1 MKSSDFIQLRFP
13 LKYRY
18 IDKRKRHRLTLDAF
32 NTLERIYIIMQ
43 NNYNINQLTLAMATD
58 YQPEEN
64 HPAYYIH
71 QLVESLAIS
80 KPNIMGRPREYDP
93 RMLLKLVLL
102 AYSYGIVSCRKI
114 ERFARENI
122 VAMWLTQEQR
132 PTYRTIA
139 RFIVSKELT
148 EMIQASFKDFHD
160 YLQKAGLIDEASF
173 IDGTKIL
180 ANANKYSFVWKKRTI
195 KYSDLNV
202 VKARKLISE
211 MHEEVKVDANLDDFQ
226 IDELDTTIALLEQRI
241 EELNK
246 RVEETA
252 RVSPNPAKQERR
264 HAKKYL
270 RALDHCRQKNIEY
283 KAQVATAGKRNS
295 YSKTDHDATFMR
307 LKEDPMRNGQTKP
320 AYNLQ
325 IMTNSQ
331 FVLGYD
337 LLQNPTDTRTLIPFL
352 KHLDQNGV
360 LGKEIVADAGYGSER
375 NYKYIEDELPDCT
388 ALIPYSTMLRE
399 NSRKW
404 KSDDHKV
411 MNWEYH
417 AKDDYYINP
426 VGVRFNFKRYAY
438 RNDKYGFHRDFKV
451 YQAEKYDEN
460 HQINPKALTPHG
472 NTKYIMVN
480 PQWEY
485 FKAKARKSLSSS
497 NTYSRRKYDVE
508 TVFGNL
514 KAYLGFT
521 RFTVR
526 GLKKVKK
533 QIGVALM
540 ALNMKKLAGRPSN
553 FLGKKSKRKEPFE
566 NFFNFRMALLNL
578 ETYVTVPIF

>member
-1 MKSSDFIQLRFP
+1 
-13 LKYRY
+13 
-18 IDKRKRHRLTLDAF
+18 
-32 NTLERIYIIMQ
+32 
-43 NNYNINQLTLAMATD
+43 
-58 YQPEEN
+58 
-64 HPAYYIH
+64 
-71 QLVESLAIS
+71 
-80 KPNIMGRPREYDP
+80 
-93 RMLLKLVLL
+93 
-102 AYSYGIVSCRKI
+102 
-114 ERFARENI
+114 
-122 VAMWLTQEQR
+122 
-132 PTYRTIA
+132 
-139 RFIVSKELT
+139 
-148 EMIQASFKDFHD
+148 
-160 YLQKAGLIDEASF
+160 
-173 IDGTKIL
+173 
-180 ANANKYSFVWKKRTI
+180 
-195 KYSDLNV
+195 
-202 VKARKLISE
+202 
-211 MHEEVKVDANLDDFQ
+211 
-226 IDELDTTIALLEQRI
+226 
-241 EELNK
+241 
-246 RVEETA
+246 
-252 RVSPNPAKQERR
+252 
-264 HAKKYL
+264 
-270 RALDHCRQKNIEY
+270 
-283 KAQVATAGKRNS
+283 
-295 YSKTDHDATFMR
+295 
-307 LKEDPMRNGQTKP
+307 
-320 AYNLQ
+320 
-325 IMTNSQ
+325 MTNSQ

-375 NYKYIEDELPDCT
+375 NYRYIEDELPDCT

-404 KSDDHKV
+404 KSDDRKV

-578 ETYVTVPIF
+578 ETYVTVP